1 MTIWFDVTTVLKW
14 HRPAVGV
21 VRVETEV
28 ARFLLGRDVGIY
40 QFCRFDNAQ
49 KRFYHVSRD
58 EVSQKLAELESL
70 NSTSSNI
77 ENAQAPLVQSFKLPL
92 GQSHGRTDRFH
103 PAVYQSI
110 RIIKK
115 PFVGMMIA
123 GWKSFHAIRS
133 HLDSA
138 RTSPTALPGRL
149 RTASLSKMTES
160 GQEDAGHP
168 FANDDVY
175 ISVGMD
181 WEYKDWEFLLSLRAA
196 LRLKTLLCCYDLIP
210 IAVPGVTTTS
220 VAERFPAY
228 IIGLAK
234 CADKL
239 MCISSHTKNDLEMFL
254 GQSGQAL
261 PDSEVFYLGTD
272 IALDSTKV
280 SPSPQVQELIE
291 ETSYIMLVSTIERR
305 KGHDTVYRAYQRLVE
320 QGFADLPL
328 LIFVGMPGWGV
339 DDLLADIQRTK
350 HVSKYIRFLSH
361 VSDRELTLLYR
372 HCLFTVFPSIYEG
385 WGLPVSESL
394 THGKFC
400 LASSAA
406 SIPEAGGE
414 FCEYLDPWNVP
425 LWTER
430 LAFYFAHQSAV
441 QEKEKI
447 ILQNYKPHTW
457 LEAASSIVLAV
468 DSLAET

>member
-1 MTIWFDVTTVLKW
+1 MTIWLDVTTVLKW

-28 ARFLLGRDVGIY
+28 ARFLLGRDAGIY

-49 KRFYHVSRD
+49 MRYYYVTR
-58 EVSQKLAELESL
+58 EEISQKLADLASL
-70 NSTSSNI
+70 ISPLQNT
-77 ENAQAPLVQSFKLPL
+77 ENAPAPLEQSFQLSKE
-92 GQSHGRTDRFH
+92 QSHGRTDRF
-103 PAVYQSI
+103 PSSVYQSI

-115 PFVGMMIA
+115 PFVAMIIA

-138 RTSPTALPGRL
+138 KTSSTELLGSL
-149 RTASLSKMTES
+149 RTAPLIKMVKL
-160 GQEDAGHP
+160 GHEDAGHP

-181 WEYKDWEFLLSLRAA
+181 WEYKNWEYLFSLRAE

-210 IAVPGVTTTS
+210 IKTPGLTTTS
-220 VAERFPAY
+220 VAERFPTY
-228 IIGLAK
+228 IISLAK

-239 MCISSHTKNDLEMFL
+239 MCISSHTKNDLDAFL
-254 GQSGQAL
+254 DHSGQAL
-261 PDSEVFYLGTD
+261 PESEVFYLGTD
-272 IALDSTKV
+272 IALDSTMV
-280 SPSPQVQELIE
+280 SPSPQVKELIE
-291 ETSYIMLVSTIERR
+291 GTSYIMLVSTIERR

-328 LIFVGMPGWGV
+328 LVFVGMPGWGV
-339 DDLLADIQRTK
+339 DVLIADIQRTK
-350 HVSKYIRFLSH
+350 RVSKYIRFLSH
-361 VSDRELTLLYR
+361 VSDRELTMLYR

-394 THGKFC
+394 TYGKFC

-414 FCEYLDPWNVP
+414 FCEYLDPWDVP

-430 LAFYFAHQSAV
+430 LAFYFAHQAALH
-441 QEKEKI
+441 EKENLI
-447 ILQNYKPHTW
+447 RQNYKPHTW
-457 LEAASSIVLAV
+457 LEAASRIVSA
-468 DSLAET
+468 AEALKRT